1 MTLSQSLY
9 KQMNDVNSD
18 DEIRQLI
25 LELMNQ
31 GLSTLEIY
39 KKTCAILFYQHGIM
53 PTPTRLYALVRK
65 GSMSTP
71 GKAIQEFL
79 AQQKEKGRIE
89 LEIPEMPESLKTTF
103 TEALKETWRI
113 ASQISSATAR
123 EQNEQHQ
130 RELNRFTQQI
140 EQLDNKNQ
148 ALESRIDEMA
158 QILAEKD
165 IHVSEM
171 QKEIGEGKTKLSL
184 ESNRLAI
191 ATDQCEELK
200 KQLDKAR
207 HDFIAESHRMSQEHE
222 QGLARLKDHENRALM
237 EIERERQA
245 ANREIKEIRN
255 ALKLREDEIRQR
267 DNKLR
272 GIASELEVS
281 GRELS
286 AAQTKLEMTTADLQA
301 IRSSYEEQTRLNGQL
316 KAQIEQL
323 SAKQNITQ
331 PKNSRRKTLKQSHD

>member
-1 MTLSQSLY
+1 
-9 KQMNDVNSD
+9 MNDLNPD
-18 DEIRQLI
+18 DEIRQKI
-25 LELMNQ
+25 IEMMNQ
-31 GLSTLEIY
+31 GSSTLEIY
-39 KKTCAILFYQHGIM
+39 KKTCEILFFQHGIM

-65 GSMSTP
+65 GSMTTP

-79 AQQKEKGRIE
+79 AQQREKGRIE
-89 LEIPEMPESLKTTF
+89 LDIPEMPESLKTMF
-103 TEALKETWRI
+103 TEALKETWRA

-140 EQLDNKNQ
+140 EQLGIKNQ

-165 IHVSEM
+165 IHVSEL

-207 HDFIAESHRMSQEHE
+207 RDFIAESHRMAQEHE
-222 QGLARLKDHENRALM
+222 LGIARLKEHENRALM

-245 ANREIKEIRN
+245 ANKAIKEVTSNLKIREEE
-255 ALKLREDEIRQR
+255 LKQQGV
-267 DNKLR
+267 KLLELT
-272 GIASELEVS
+272 SELEES
-281 GRELS
+281 RHDLS
-286 AAQTKLEMTTADLQA
+286 AAKTKLEIITSDLQA
-301 IRSSYEEQTRLNGQL
+301 TRISHEEQTRLNGQL

-323 SAKQNITQ
+323 SAKQNITH
-331 PKNSRRKTLKQSHD
+331 PKNSRRKTMKQIHD

>member
-1 MTLSQSLY
+1 M
-9 KQMNDVNSD
+9 
-18 DEIRQLI
+18 
-25 LELMNQ
+25 
-31 GLSTLEIY
+31 
-39 KKTCAILFYQHGIM
+39 
-53 PTPTRLYALVRK
+53 
-65 GSMSTP
+65 
-71 GKAIQEFL
+71 
-79 AQQKEKGRIE
+79 
-89 LEIPEMPESLKTTF
+89 
-103 TEALKETWRI
+103 
-113 ASQISSATAR
+113 
-123 EQNEQHQ
+123 
-130 RELNRFTQQI
+130 
-140 EQLDNKNQ
+140 
-148 ALESRIDEMA
+148 
-158 QILAEKD
+158 AEKD
-165 IHVSEM
+165 LHVSKL
-171 QKEIGEGKTKLSL
+171 QKEISDLETKLSL
-184 ESNRLAI
+184 ESNRLEI

-200 KQLDKAR
+200 SQLDKAR
-207 HDFIAESHRMSQEHE
+207 RDFIAESHRMSQEHE

>member
-1 MTLSQSLY
+1 
-9 KQMNDVNSD
+9 
-18 DEIRQLI
+18 
-25 LELMNQ
+25 
-31 GLSTLEIY
+31 
-39 KKTCAILFYQHGIM
+39 
-53 PTPTRLYALVRK
+53 
-65 GSMSTP
+65 
-71 GKAIQEFL
+71 
-79 AQQKEKGRIE
+79 
-89 LEIPEMPESLKTTF
+89 MPESLKTMF
-103 TEALKETWRI
+103 TEALKETWRH
-113 ASQISSATAR
+113 ASQISSATAG

-148 ALESRIDEMA
+148 ALESRIDEMK
-158 QILAEKD
+158 QIVAEKD
-165 IHVSEM
+165 VHISKL
-171 QKEIGEGKTKLSL
+171 QKEIGESQTKLSL
-184 ESNRLAI
+184 ASNRLAI

-207 HDFIAESHRMSQEHE
+207 HDFIAESQRMSQEHE

-245 ANREIKEIRN
+245 ANKAIKDATN

>member
-1 MTLSQSLY
+1 
-9 KQMNDVNSD
+9 MNDVNSD
-18 DEIRQLI
+18 DEIRQQI

-89 LEIPEMPESLKTTF
+89 LEIPEMPESLKTMF

-113 ASQISSATAR
+113 ASQISLAEAR
-123 EQNEQHQ
+123 EENEIHQ
-130 RELNRFTQQI
+130 KEMEHFTQLI
-140 EQLDNKNQ
+140 EQLEVNNQ
-148 ALESRIDEMA
+148 ALELQIGEIK

-165 IHVSEM
+165 LHVSKL
-171 QKEIGEGKTKLSL
+171 QKEISDLETKLSL
-184 ESNRLAI
+184 ESNRLEI

-200 KQLDKAR
+200 SQLDKAR
-207 HDFIAESHRMSQEHE
+207 RDFIAESHRMSQEHE

>member
-1 MTLSQSLY
+1 
-9 KQMNDVNSD
+9 MNDLNPD
-18 DEIRQLI
+18 DEIRQKI
-25 LELMNQ
+25 IEMMNQ
-31 GLSTLEIY
+31 GSSTLEIY
-39 KKTCAILFYQHGIM
+39 KKKCEIIFFQHGIM

-65 GSMSTP
+65 GSMTTP

-79 AQQKEKGRIE
+79 AQQREKGRIE
-89 LEIPEMPESLKTTF
+89 LDIPEMPESLKTMF
-103 TEALKETWRI
+103 TEALKETWRA

-140 EQLDNKNQ
+140 EQLGIKNQ

-165 IHVSEM
+165 IHVSEL

-207 HDFIAESHRMSQEHE
+207 RDFIAESHRMSQEHE
-222 QGLARLKDHENRALM
+222 LGIARLKEHENRALM

-245 ANREIKEIRN
+245 ANKAIKEVTSNLKIREEE
-255 ALKLREDEIRQR
+255 LKQQGV
-267 DNKLR
+267 KLLELT
-272 GIASELEVS
+272 SELEES
-281 GRELS
+281 RHDLS
-286 AAQTKLEMTTADLQA
+286 AAKTKLEIITSDLQA
-301 IRSSYEEQTRLNGQL
+301 TRISHEEQTRLNGQL

-323 SAKQNITQ
+323 SAKQNITH
-331 PKNSRRKTLKQSHD
+331 PKNSRRKTMKQIHD